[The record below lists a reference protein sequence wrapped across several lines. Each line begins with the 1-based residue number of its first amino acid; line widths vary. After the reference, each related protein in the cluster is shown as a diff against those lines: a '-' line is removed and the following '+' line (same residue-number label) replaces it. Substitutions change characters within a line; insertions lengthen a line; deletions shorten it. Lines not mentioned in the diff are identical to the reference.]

1 MGIAEREYNSQIPN
15 GDVLNV
21 CAVILCVRTYA
32 IYERSRK
39 IFWSLG
45 VLWVLWVLGNA
56 PVVWIFT
63 HSLACKPDPDLHHAQ
78 LMSHDSRR
86 RTT

>member
-1 MGIAEREYNSQIPN
+1 MGIAEREYDFQTPS

-45 VLWVLWVLGNA
+45 VLWVIWVLGNA

-63 HSLACKPDPDLHHAQ
+63 DSLACKPDPVLHAQ
-78 LMSHDSRR
+78 LIILHDSR
-86 RTT
+86 